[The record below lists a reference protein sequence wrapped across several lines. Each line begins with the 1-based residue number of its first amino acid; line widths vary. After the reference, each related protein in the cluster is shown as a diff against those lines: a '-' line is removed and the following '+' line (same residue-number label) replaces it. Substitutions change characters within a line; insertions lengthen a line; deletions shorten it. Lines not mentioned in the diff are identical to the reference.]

1 MTEYNNNSSGAK
13 KYISDRIREMD
24 FCDNPN
30 IHVFN
35 LIDAKV
41 SGSLNAFHAIGLLD
55 VFEYQ
60 ELGTKQA
67 LAYKRYFDRIT
78 SPSEQI

>member
-1 MTEYNNNSSGAK
+1 MTDYNNNPAGAK
-13 KYISDRIREMD
+13 QYVLDRIREMD

-41 SGSLNAFHAIGLLD
+41 SGSLNAFHAIGLID